1 MNKRGD
7 VLWRKDKV
15 GSWEANQH
23 GDRAPTLGS
32 APARLPRL
40 LRARL
45 AAPGSSALPER
56 EAGPLGAPPPPRV
69 LERAA
74 SIKVADLAAFGATQV
89 TFQPDFTQPT
99 CQGQW
104 CPQFRGADSLTTLQL
119 K

>member
-1 MNKRGD
+1 M
-7 VLWRKDKV
+7 VKV
-15 GSWEANQH
+15 QS
-23 GDRAPTLGS
+23 GS
-32 APARLPRL
+32 APQLVSCASSGRAWR
-40 LRARL
+40 LRAARH
-45 AAPGSSALPER
+45 SQE
-56 EAGPLGAPPPPRV
+56 EAGPLGAPPPPRL

-74 SIKVADLAAFGATQV
+74 SIKAADLAAFGATQV